1 MTPTSMNG
9 RRGRRLMGEINVVPY
24 IDVMLV
30 LLIIFMVTAPMLTQG
45 IKVDL
50 PKAGAE
56 PLPDDLVSKNQP
68 LVLSVDRK
76 GLFYISIGK
85 DSDKPVNDNVI
96 KERVSTVLRR
106 APKTPVL
113 VKADRNVSYGRVV
126 TGMVLLQEAGA
137 EQIGFMTDP
146 RDALPQ
152 PKY

>member
-1 MTPTSMNG
+1 MTPSSMSN

-56 PLPDDLVSKNQP
+56 PLPEDLLKDHQP

-76 GLFYISIGK
+76 GLFYLSIGK
-85 DSDKPVNDNVI
+85 DSDKPVSDQVI
-96 KERVSTVLRR
+96 RDRVATVLRR
-106 APKTPVL
+106 EPKTPVM
-113 VKADRNVSYGRVV
+113 VKADRNVAYGRVV

-137 EQIGFMTDP
+137 AQVGFMTDP

-152 PKY
+152 PKN

>member
-1 MTPTSMNG
+1 MSSVSGN

-30 LLIIFMVTAPMLTQG
+30 LLIIFMITAPLLTQG

-56 PLPDDLVSKNQP
+56 PLPEDLMRENKP

-76 GLFYISIGK
+76 GNFYINIGK
-85 DSDKPVNDNVI
+85 DNERPVADELVG
-96 KERVSTVLRR
+96 ERVAAVLRR
-106 APKTPVL
+106 EPKTPVL
-113 VKADRNVSYGRVV
+113 VKADRNVPYGRVV

-137 EQIGFMTDP
+137 SQVGFMTDP
-146 RDALPQ
+146 RDALPP
-152 PKY
+152 PKK